1 MCGGWSRCSEFRPR
15 PCSDLTQ
22 CRLPAPH
29 AGPHGTVRPGQVR
42 SGFGQ
47 EGDGLTGSCLPSPTN
62 RPAHSC
68 PRSWAGCCRGWG
80 ANCNRL
86 DFPHP
91 HSPHP
96 STGGAAEGRRRE
108 GRRMSAPAGSG
119 LSFWPRTRWRA
130 ASFPP
135 SPAGETKHMNAT
147 RRDPTRPGRPRAK
160 TRAAA
165 GTAPGF
171 GAPPSPGS
179 RSLRPALG
187 AAFGLSRKCHVPVS
201 LSTYTR
207 HTCTHMCTHT
217 DTPYAREHT
226 PYVHTH
232 AHTRHTCT
240 RAIRTHHTRERTHTH
255 TSCAHILHTRLRLQR
270 QIHVCTLNVCTCLC
284 ERAHASTYKDL
295 ILYNGMI
302 SFYNFLK
309 SGPDCS
315 PGQHRKRGARFLGQT
330 KAERRS
336 PDLGWKRLPP
346 LEFCFLCNTCFLSG
360 DRFLPDIYILNLAFH
375 EAKRY

>member
-1 MCGGWSRCSEFRPR
+1 M
-15 PCSDLTQ
+15 L
-22 CRLPAPH
+22 
-29 AGPHGTVRPGQVR
+29 
-42 SGFGQ
+42 
-47 EGDGLTGSCLPSPTN
+47 
-62 RPAHSC
+62 
-68 PRSWAGCCRGWG
+68 
-80 ANCNRL
+80 
-86 DFPHP
+86 
-91 HSPHP
+91 
-96 STGGAAEGRRRE
+96 
-108 GRRMSAPAGSG
+108 APAGSG

-135 SPAGETKHMNAT
+135 SPPRRGNEAHERDPSGPHAT
-147 RRDPTRPGRPRAK
+147 RATAREDPCGGGHSTGVRGAAVSGIPESQACARRRLWAQPQMPRA
-160 TRAAA
+160 R
-165 GTAPGF
+165 
-171 GAPPSPGS
+171 
-179 RSLRPALG
+179 LAL
-187 AAFGLSRKCHVPVS
+187 HI
-201 LSTYTR
+201 Y
-207 HTCTHMCTHT
+207 
-217 DTPYAREHT
+217 T
-226 PYVHTH
+226 PYVHTHVHTHRHTIRARTHAIRAHAH

>member
-1 MCGGWSRCSEFRPR
+1 MGSRARVF
-15 PCSDLTQ
+15 
-22 CRLPAPH
+22 PH
-29 AGPHGTVRPGQVR
+29 PQTVRPARAPGPGLGAAGGGGQTATD
-42 SGFGQ
+42 S
-47 EGDGLTGSCLPSPTN
+47 TSPT
-62 RPAHSC
+62 RTLPTLRQAA
-68 PRSWAGCCRGWG
+68 RR
-80 ANCNRL
+80 R
-86 DFPHP
+86 
-91 HSPHP
+91 
-96 STGGAAEGRRRE
+96 GGAGRGGECSRLQGLGSVS
-108 GRRMSAPAGSG
+108 GRGHGGERPPS
-119 LSFWPRTRWRA
+119 
-130 ASFPP
+130 PP

-187 AAFGLSRKCHVPVS
+187 AAFGLSRKCHVPIS

-232 AHTRHTCT
+232 TRT
-240 RAIRTHHTRERTHTH
+240 RALRAHAPYAHIIRASAHTH